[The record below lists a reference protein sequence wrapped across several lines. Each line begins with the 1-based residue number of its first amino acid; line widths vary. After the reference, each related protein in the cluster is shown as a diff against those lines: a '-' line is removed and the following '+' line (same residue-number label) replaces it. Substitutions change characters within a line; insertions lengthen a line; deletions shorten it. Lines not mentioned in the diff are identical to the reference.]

1 MMGTMTDLSDLRL
14 SYQKGELRRET
25 LNLNPAGQFASWLEE
40 ALATDMP
47 EPYAVTLATADAAGR
62 PSARTVLLRG
72 HDERGL
78 VVYSNYQSHKG
89 RDLHANPQAELLF
102 YWPGLERQVRVNGRV
117 ERIDEAESTEYFHK
131 RPRESQLAAHASDPQ
146 SAPIASRAELEAK
159 LARLEVQYPEDQPV
173 PKPDFWGGY
182 RLTPAAGEFWQG
194 RPNRMHDRFEYLPA
208 AEGWR
213 ITRLMP

>member
-1 MMGTMTDLSDLRL
+1 MTDLTDLRL
-14 SYQKGELRRET
+14 SYQKGDLRRE
-25 LNLNPAGQFASWLEE
+25 NLKGDPHVQFQLWLEQS
-40 ALATDMP
+40 LTSDMP
-47 EPYAVTLATADAAGR
+47 EPYAVTLATADDAGR

-72 HDERGL
+72 SDEQGL
-78 VVYSNYQSHKG
+78 VVYSNYDSHKG
-89 RDLHANPQAELLF
+89 RDLKLNPQAELLF
-102 YWPGLERQVRVNGRV
+102 YWPQLERQVRVYGRV
-117 ERIDEAESTEYFHK
+117 ERVSEEESTEYFHK

-159 LARLEVQYPEDQPV
+159 FSALEARFPEGQPI
-173 PKPDFWGGY
+173 PRPEFWGGY
-182 RLTPAAGEFWQG
+182 RLLPAAWEFWQG

>member
-1 MMGTMTDLSDLRL
+1 MTDLTDLRL
-14 SYQKGELRRET
+14 SYQKGELRRDS
-25 LNLNPAGQFASWLEE
+25 LNPDPAGQFTLWLEQ

-47 EPYAVTLATADAAGR
+47 EPYAVTLATADETGR

-78 VVYSNYQSHKG
+78 VVYSNYDSHKG
-89 RDLHANPQAELLF
+89 RDLKLNPQAELLF
-102 YWPGLERQVRVNGRV
+102 YWPQLERQVRVYGRV
-117 ERIDEAESTEYFHK
+117 DQLDEQESTGYFHK

-159 LARLEVQYPEDQPV
+159 FAALETRFPEGQPV
-173 PKPDFWGGY
+173 PKPEFWGGY
-182 RLTPAAGEFWQG
+182 LLTPATWEFWQG
-194 RPNRMHDRFEYLPA
+194 RPSRMHDRFEYLIA

>member
-1 MMGTMTDLSDLRL
+1 MTDLTDLRL
-14 SYQKGELRRET
+14 SYQKGDLRRDT
-25 LNLNPAGQFASWLEE
+25 LNPDPSQQFALWLEQ

-47 EPYAVTLATADAAGR
+47 EPYAVTLATADETGR

-78 VVYSNYQSHKG
+78 VVYSNYDSHKG
-89 RDLHANPQAELLF
+89 RDLKLNPQAELLF
-102 YWPGLERQVRVNGRV
+102 YWPQLERQVRVYGRV
-117 ERIDEAESTEYFHK
+117 DQLDEQESTEYFHK

-159 LARLEVQYPEDQPV
+159 FAALETRFPQGQPV
-173 PKPDFWGGY
+173 PKPEFWGGY
-182 RLTPAAGEFWQG
+182 LLTPSAWEFWQG
-194 RPNRMHDRFEYLPA
+194 RPSRMHDRFEYLVA

>member
-1 MMGTMTDLSDLRL
+1 MTDLTDLRL
-14 SYQKGELRRET
+14 SYQKGELRRDS
-25 LNLNPAGQFASWLEE
+25 LNPDPAGQFTLWLEQ

-47 EPYAVTLATADAAGR
+47 EPYAVTLATADETGR

-78 VVYSNYQSHKG
+78 VVYSNYDSHKG
-89 RDLHANPQAELLF
+89 RDLKLNPQAELLF
-102 YWPGLERQVRVNGRV
+102 YWPQLERQVRVYGRV
-117 ERIDEAESTEYFHK
+117 DQLDEQESTGYFHK

-159 LARLEVQYPEDQPV
+159 FAALETRFPEGQSV
-173 PKPDFWGGY
+173 PKPEFWGGY
-182 RLTPAAGEFWQG
+182 LLTPATWEFWQG
-194 RPNRMHDRFEYLPA
+194 RPSRMHDRFEYLIA

>member
-1 MMGTMTDLSDLRL
+1 MTDLTDLRL

-25 LNLNPAGQFASWLEE
+25 LNPDPDAQFASWLEE

-47 EPYAVTLATADAAGR
+47 EPYAVTLATADETGR

-72 HDERGL
+72 HDDRGL
-78 VVYSNYQSHKG
+78 VVYSNYLSHKG
-89 RDLHANPQAELLF
+89 RDLKLNPQAELLF
-102 YWPGLERQVRVNGRV
+102 YWPTLERQVRVYGRV
-117 ERIDEAESTEYFHK
+117 DVLGDQESTEYFHK

-146 SAPIASRAELEAK
+146 SAPVASRAELEAK
-159 LARLEVQYPEDQPV
+159 LARLEARFPEGQPV

-182 RLTPAAGEFWQG
+182 LLSPAAWEFWQG

>member
-1 MMGTMTDLSDLRL
+1 MTDLTDLRH
-14 SYQKGELRRET
+14 SYQKGELMRAD
-25 LNLNPAGQFASWLEE
+25 LHPDPQQQFQQWLQG

-47 EPYAVTLATADAAGR
+47 EPYAVTLATADEHGR

-72 HDERGL
+72 TDERGL

-89 RDLHANPQAELLF
+89 RDLQANPQAELLF
-102 YWPGLERQVRVNGRV
+102 YWPQLERQVRVYGRV
-117 ERIDEAESTEYFHK
+117 GRLDSAESAEYFHK

-159 LARLEVQYPEDQPV
+159 FAALEQRFPEGQPV
-173 PKPDFWGGY
+173 PLPDFWGGY
-182 RLTPAAGEFWQG
+182 LLTPAAWEFWQG

>member
-1 MMGTMTDLSDLRL
+1 MTDLTDLRL
-14 SYQKGELRRET
+14 SYQKGELRRDS
-25 LNLNPAGQFASWLEE
+25 LNPLPHLQFQGWLEE
-40 ALATDMP
+40 ALKSDLP
-47 EPYAVTLATADAAGR
+47 EPYAVTLATADAVGR

-72 HDERGL
+72 ADEDGL

-102 YWPGLERQVRVNGRV
+102 YWPQLERQVRVYGRV
-117 ERIDEAESTEYFHK
+117 ERLSDDESTAYFHK

-146 SAPIASRAELEAK
+146 SAPIASRDELEAK
-159 LARLEVQYPEDQPV
+159 FEALEARFPDGQPI

-182 RLTPAAGEFWQG
+182 RLTPAAWEFWQG